1 MRRKPISASYRRIAP
16 FYDLLDLPFEVLRYR
31 PLRRMLFS
39 GLSGSILEAGVGTG
53 RNMPFYPPEAIVTG
67 FDASP
72 EMLARA
78 EERAARLGLA
88 PILLQRDVRDTGLPG
103 RSFDAVVASFL
114 FCVLA
119 EEDQLPALKE
129 LARLCRPDGEIR
141 LLEYVRP
148 TKPFRRWL
156 TRAWEPWVRWAY
168 GASFD
173 RNIECLMPAAGLTIV
188 EARFV
193 VDELIRY
200 VIAKPAKRLR
210 SPR

>member
-1 MRRKPISASYRRIAP
+1 MRRKPTSARYRRIAP
-16 FYDLLDLPFEVLRYR
+16 FYDALELPFEILRYR

-39 GLSGSILEAGVGTG
+39 GLSGTLLEAGVGTG
-53 RNMPFYPPEAIVTG
+53 RNIPFYPPEASVTG
-67 FDASP
+67 VDASP

-78 EERAARLGLA
+78 EDRAARIGRTVT
-88 PILLQRDVRDTGLPG
+88 LLQRDVRDTGLPG

-119 EEDQLPALKE
+119 EEDQLPALQE
-129 LARLCRPDGEIR
+129 LARLCKPDGEVR

-148 TKPFRRWL
+148 TSPFRRSL
-156 TRAWEPWVRWAY
+156 TRLWEPWVMWAY

-173 RNIECLMPAAGLTIV
+173 RNIEALMPAAGLTV
-188 EARFV
+188 AESQFV

-200 VIAKPAKRLR
+200 IVARPEKRL
-210 SPR
+210 P